1 MYNFKDASGKPVP
14 YCYDTNVLEGSV
26 AYESLRPDTRYVLM
40 DGSIIQFPN
49 TYLEG
54 SVRVVTTLIL
64 STVGTAL
71 VKDQKLV
78 FVYLLVVDGYLTMI
92 ITDLYQEFSV
102 V

>member
-1 MYNFKDASGKPVP
+1 M
-14 YCYDTNVLEGSV
+14 
-26 AYESLRPDTRYVLM
+26 
-40 DGSIIQFPN
+40 
-49 TYLEG
+49 
-54 SVRVVTTLIL
+54 IL